1 MLSPQGLEMI
11 NSLGGGG
18 GGGMVV
24 ASMYPLWTLFISFK
38 SFGVDAIATIPHGDS
53 MLRYIHFDL
62 LFWIDFLCATNYG
75 IHQINK
81 LRLWVAIN
89 DLFAFNYDARPND

>member
-1 MLSPQGLEMI
+1 MI

-18 GGGMVV
+18 GGGVW
-24 ASMYPLWTLFISFK
+24 SLPLCTLFISFK
-38 SFGVDAIATIPHGDS
+38 SFGVDAIASIPHGDS

-62 LFWIDFLCATNYG
+62 LFWNDFLCATNYG

-81 LRLWVAIN
+81 LRSRVMKN
-89 DLFAFNYDARPND
+89 NLFSFNYDARLND